1 VYTPVK
7 NYRPEIPPELARELA
22 AEAVKRGVTATSI
35 VVEALDRH
43 LRPRRGSGEATKLRR
58 ELQVFL
64 GHVICNQSRYEA
76 CLADFG
82 CALDSVKTGNDL
94 VTCDAIDALRAQL
107 AAAEAECRRRC
118 EDFLIPYGIICY
130 GKAPSLCDDG
140 KDEP

>member
-1 VYTPVK
+1 MYTPVK

-107 AAAEAECRRRC
+107 AATEANTRRKR
-118 EDFLIPYGIICY
+118 EDFSILYGIICY
-130 GKAPSLCDDG
+130 GKAPSLGGNG
-140 KDEP
+140 KDQP